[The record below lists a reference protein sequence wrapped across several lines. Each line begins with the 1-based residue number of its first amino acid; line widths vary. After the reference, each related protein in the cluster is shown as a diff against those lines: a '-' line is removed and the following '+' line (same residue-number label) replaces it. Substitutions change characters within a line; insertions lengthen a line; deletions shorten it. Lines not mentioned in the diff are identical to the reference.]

1 MGKNRKNTPKVHESE
16 EDKFISDSDEGAE
29 EDMVSLENDDDGED
43 QGLEEEARIARDETD
58 SEDDADNAEFLAHG
72 VDLDLPE
79 EDSADELDDDGS
91 QDSELDDYYQELGI
105 AAQKDWTKN
114 DDGQQ
119 LYKKTKKKEGKK
131 QVEEKKASDKTKI
144 IEAMINRT
152 REDPSYK
159 TISRIVK
166 IIKQVFNT
174 PTAKDEAAALKASAK
189 NAGQL

>member
-1 MGKNRKNTPKVHESE
+1 MGKNRKNTPKVQESE
-16 EDKFISDSDEGAE
+16 EDEFVSDEGAE
-29 EDMVSLENDDDGED
+29 EDMVSLANDDDGED

-72 VDLDLPE
+72 VDLDLPD

>member
-1 MGKNRKNTPKVHESE
+1 MGKNRKNTPKVQESE
-16 EDKFISDSDEGAE
+16 EDEFVSDEGAE

-72 VDLDLPE
+72 VDLDLPD